1 MRFADANSD
10 YKNADFVIF
19 GVPYDLS
26 SSYRA
31 GSRFAPTAIRA
42 ASYNF
47 ESFVFEKSVSMD
59 ELKIHDMGD
68 IGEWGIAGDMIKDVE
83 FTVKKIITEEKFSLA
98 LGGEHTLTVGA
109 ARALKDLKVGIIF
122 FDAHLDFRTEYLGD
136 ALSHA
141 CVSRRTYEILGEGM
155 VGSIGVRSMSKGE
168 KEDAEKLG
176 YIYGDF
182 DRVVENISADKIYI
196 SVDVDVIDPS
206 YAPGVGNPEPLG
218 MTPRELLEYIDT
230 LFRKFDVVG
239 VDIVEISPPYDPS
252 GITSVLGAKI
262 AQRIIAVKSLCL

>member
-26 SSYRA
+26 SSYRS
-31 GSRFAPTAIRA
+31 GSRFAPTAIRT

-47 ESFVFEKSVSMD
+47 ESFILEKSVSMD
-59 ELKIHDMGD
+59 DLKIHDMGD
-68 IGEWGIAGDMIKDVE
+68 IGEWGLAEDMLKDVE
-83 FTVKKIITEEKFSLA
+83 FTVKKIVTEGKFPLI

-109 ARALKDLKVGIIF
+109 ARALKDLNAGIIF
-122 FDAHLDFRTEYLGD
+122 LDAHLDFRTEYLGNTM
-136 ALSHA
+136 SHA
-141 CVSRRTYEILGEGM
+141 CVARRTYEILGEGM
-155 VGSIGVRSMSKGE
+155 VGTVGVRSMSKGE

-182 DRVVENISADKIYI
+182 DSVVENISTEKIYI
-196 SVDVDVIDPS
+196 SVDVDVVDPS

-218 MTPRELLEYIDT
+218 MHPRELLECIDK
-230 LFRKFDVVG
+230 LFNKFDVVG
-239 VDIVEISPPYDPS
+239 ADVVEISPPYDPS

-262 AQRIIAVKSLCL
+262 VQRIIAVKSLCL